1 LPPDSNVIKIVGV
14 PIVTIILM
22 ITISTLKIIS
32 LLKEKILNRF
42 LYDSIKDVPVENLDV
57 QKNIVNAIK
66 QVFYVEIFANV
77 WTVKIMNV

>member
-1 LPPDSNVIKIVGV
+1 
-14 PIVTIILM
+14 M

-32 LLKEKILNRF
+32 LLKEKILNRI

-57 QKNIVNAIK
+57 QKNIANAIK
-66 QVFYVEIFANV
+66 LVFYVEIFANV